1 MFDHI
6 IYYVHPV
13 SSKSEEFTLGVE
25 EEYQIIHPETREL
38 RSRVQAILPQ
48 AQAVLG
54 DQVTPELYRSQIEI
68 GTAVCHQLTQVRQE
82 LSHLRRQV
90 IAAADKEGSL
100 IAASGTHPFSHWD
113 EQKLTAKKRYAEIAT
128 SYQQLA
134 REQLIFGC
142 HVHVGIPNRELAIQV
157 MNRSRPWLASLLA
170 LACNSPFWLGT
181 DTGYAS
187 FRTEIWGRWPTAGIP
202 QTFNSWAEY
211 ESVIAQLVAV
221 GTISDASK
229 IYWDVRPSSHYNTL
243 EFRVTDVCLTVDEA
257 VMIAGLIRALARTCA
272 DEAERFVDSSPVRP
286 EVLRA
291 AHWQAARFGLDDALI
306 DTSAGRS
313 VPAREL
319 IEKLLTFVRPALEE
333 YGEWEEVSQLVK
345 AVLKHGT
352 GATRQRKAFA
362 KNENLQDVVDL
373 IVAETAKE
381 GK

>member
-1 MFDHI
+1 M
-6 IYYVHPV
+6 
-13 SSKSEEFTLGVE
+13 SSQSNDFTIGVE
-25 EEYQIIHPETREL
+25 EEYQIIHPNTREL

-68 GTAVCHQLTQVRQE
+68 GTAVCQQLTQVRQE

-90 IAAADKEGSL
+90 IVAADKEGSR

-113 EQKLTAKKRYAEIAT
+113 EQKLTAKKRYAEIAA

-157 MNRSRPWLASLLA
+157 MNRARPWLASLLA
-170 LACNSPFWLGT
+170 LASNSPFWLGV

-187 FRTEIWGRWPTAGIP
+187 FRTEIWGRWPTAGVP
-202 QTFNSWAEY
+202 QVFNSWAEY
-211 ESVIAQLVAV
+211 EGVIEQLMAV
-221 GTISDASK
+221 GAISDASK
-229 IYWDVRPSSHYNTL
+229 IYWDIRPSSHYNTL

-272 DEAERFVDSSPVRP
+272 DEAERFVEFKPVRP

-291 AHWQAARFGLDDALI
+291 AHWQAARFGLDTELIDTLAGRAVPARALI
-306 DTSAGRS
+306 DT
-313 VPAREL
+313 
-319 IEKLLTFVRPALEE
+319 LLAFVRPALEE
-333 YGEWEEVSQLVK
+333 YGEWEEVNRLVK
-345 AVLKHGT
+345 AVFRGGT
-352 GATRQRKAFA
+352 GAARQRKAYA
-362 KNENLQDVVDL
+362 KSENLQDVVDL
-373 IVAETAKE
+373 LVAETAKE
-381 GK
+381 QG